1 MSIVKVWFIAVL
13 MLFSQLGFAAESNVL
28 TKADIKIELIQD
40 MKKDGYLSDKMA
52 TEVSGKYITEED
64 KKPLEETVVTKG
76 SSIQWQDWLSW
87 TNFGKVLGTIL
98 ILIAFSG
105 VLKKIIKGMWKFI
118 VAVPPI
124 VYQTGFIGLFGVG
137 LIRPDL
143 IWASQ
148 AFYIALFSSFAFIM
162 VLAWIAEAYPSVLA
176 VIKKCLTLV
185 FRLRV

>member
-64 KKPLEETVVTKG
+64 KKPLVETVVTKG

-105 VLKKIIKGMWKFI
+105 VLKKIINL
-118 VAVPPI
+118 PSNP
-124 VYQTGFIGLFGVG
+124 
-137 LIRPDL
+137 
-143 IWASQ
+143 
-148 AFYIALFSSFAFIM
+148 
-162 VLAWIAEAYPSVLA
+162 YP
-176 VIKKCLTLV
+176 
-185 FRLRV
+185 R